1 LLSPALF
8 KERIYTPMAYR
19 QTFLTGVI
27 IAMMSLFC
35 QWLNW
40 FAFEKIG
47 YEQWITLVTPLI
59 LCFMYHLVQLDAGKN
74 GNFSR
79 GFFFIFSV
87 AVPFL
92 VGLIITL
99 VILILNPGIS
109 TFAPDVD
116 YMGTPPEI
124 IATYAGRFM
133 FTSLYLAVFAL
144 IDLPIQKYLDSKK
157 ENK

>member
-1 LLSPALF
+1 MP
-8 KERIYTPMAYR
+8 YR
-19 QTFLTGVI
+19 QTLLTGVI
-27 IAMMSLFC
+27 IALMSLFC

-47 YEQWITLVTPLI
+47 YAEAVTLITPLI

-92 VGLIITL
+92 AGLIITL
-99 VILILNPGIS
+99 VLLILNPGIS
-109 TFAPDVD
+109 TFSPDAD
-116 YMGTPPEI
+116 YAGTAPEI

-144 IDLPIQKYLDSKK
+144 IDLPIQRYLDSKK